1 MWYYN
6 YKEEFKVIK
15 KYIKKCEMYSMII
28 SILMIVLSLFLI
40 FKPVKSIETFV
51 LLFSIIMLVNGVIG
65 VITYFTI
72 ESDERLFSFDLLSGI
87 TNIIAGVL
95 VFIYRSSLV
104 EVFPIMLGIYVIVSS
119 MLKMQISINLSTV
132 PESNWV
138 LLVIMSILNM
148 IIGILLIT
156 NPFES
161 IITITTLCGI
171 FLLASEVISLIEEIY
186 VLIKIK
192 KFEKTIGI

>member
-1 MWYYN
+1 MTSIPRDCEIELHKNGKMDKLAHTGIYGV
-6 YKEEFKVIK
+6 EET
-15 KYIKKCEMYSMII
+15 I
-28 SILMIVLSLFLI
+28 S
-40 FKPVKSIETFV
+40 
-51 LLFSIIMLVNGVIG
+51 
-65 VITYFTI
+65 TI
-72 ESDERLFSFDLLSGI
+72 EDFLGLDVNYYARTNFSGI

-119 MLKMQISINLSTV
+119 LLKMQISINLSTI

-171 FLLASEVISLIEEIY
+171 FLLVSEVISLVEEIY

-192 KFEKTIGI
+192 KFEKTIGM

>member
-1 MWYYN
+1 M
-6 YKEEFKVIK
+6 IK

-28 SILMIVLSLFLI
+28 SILMIVLSLCLI

-65 VITYFTI
+65 VVTYFTI

-87 TNIIAGVL
+87 TNILAGVL

-104 EVFPIMLGIYVIVSS
+104 EVFPIMLGIYVIVSNL
-119 MLKMQISINLSTV
+119 LKMQISINLSTV

-148 IIGILLIT
+148 IIGVLLIT

-171 FLLASEVISLIEEIY
+171 FLLVSEVISIVEEIY

-192 KFEKTIGI
+192 KFEKLIKELCKTMS

>member
-1 MWYYN
+1 M
-6 YKEEFKVIK
+6 IK

-28 SILMIVLSLFLI
+28 SILMIVLSLCLI
-40 FKPVKSIETFV
+40 FKPVKFIETFV

-65 VITYFTI
+65 VVTYFTI
-72 ESDERLFSFDLLSGI
+72 DSDERLFSFDLLSGI
-87 TNIIAGVL
+87 TNILAGVL

-104 EVFPIMLGIYVIVSS
+104 EVFPIMLGIYVIVSNL
-119 MLKMQISINLSTV
+119 LKMQISINLSTV

-138 LLVIMSILNM
+138 LLIIMSILNM
-148 IIGILLIT
+148 IIGVLLIT

-171 FLLASEVISLIEEIY
+171 FLLVSEVISIVEEIY
-186 VLIKIK
+186 VLIKIR
-192 KFEKTIGI
+192 KFEKFIK

>member
-1 MWYYN
+1 M
-6 YKEEFKVIK
+6 IK

-40 FKPVKSIETFV
+40 FKPIKSIETFV
-51 LLFSIIMLVNGVIG
+51 LLFSVIMLVNGVIG
-65 VITYFTI
+65 VVTYFTI
-72 ESDERLFSFDLLSGI
+72 ENDERLFSFDLLSGI

-119 MLKMQISINLSTV
+119 LLKMQISINLSTV

-138 LLVIMSILNM
+138 LNM
-148 IIGILLIT
+148 VIGILLIT

-171 FLLASEVISLIEEIY
+171 FLLVSEVISLVEEIY
-186 VLIKIK
+186 VLIKIN
-192 KFEKTIGI
+192 KFEKTIGM

>member
-1 MWYYN
+1 M
-6 YKEEFKVIK
+6 IK

-40 FKPVKSIETFV
+40 FKPIKSIETFV

-65 VITYFTI
+65 VVTYFTI
-72 ESDERLFSFDLLSGI
+72 ESDERLFSFDFLSGI

-104 EVFPIMLGIYVIVSS
+104 E
-119 MLKMQISINLSTV
+119 
-132 PESNWV
+132 
-138 LLVIMSILNM
+138 
-148 IIGILLIT
+148 
-156 NPFES
+156 
-161 IITITTLCGI
+161 
-171 FLLASEVISLIEEIY
+171 EIY

-192 KFEKTIGI
+192 KFEKTIGM

>member
-1 MWYYN
+1 M
-6 YKEEFKVIK
+6 IK

-40 FKPVKSIETFV
+40 FKPIKSIETFV
-51 LLFSIIMLVNGVIG
+51 LLFSVIMLVNGVIG
-65 VITYFTI
+65 VVTYFTI
-72 ESDERLFSFDLLSGI
+72 ESDERLFSFDFLSGI

-119 MLKMQISINLSTV
+119 LLKMQISINLSTI

-161 IITITTLCGI
+161 IISITTLCGL
-171 FLLASEVISLIEEIY
+171 FLLVSEVISLVEEIY

-192 KFEKTIGI
+192 KFEKTIGM

>member
-1 MWYYN
+1 M
-6 YKEEFKVIK
+6 IK

-28 SILMIVLSLFLI
+28 SILMIVLSLCLI

-65 VITYFTI
+65 VVTYFTI

-87 TNIIAGVL
+87 TNILAGVL
-95 VFIYRSSLV
+95 VFMYRSSLV
-104 EVFPIMLGIYVIVSS
+104 EVFAIMLGIYVIVSNL
-119 MLKMQISINLSTV
+119 LKMQISINLSTV

-148 IIGILLIT
+148 IIGVLLIT

-161 IITITTLCGI
+161 IITI
-171 FLLASEVISLIEEIY
+171 ASNKKINKIDLVDLWKIRFARSFFHL
-186 VLIKIK
+186 KTIK
-192 KFEKTIGI
+192 KTIVNILIAFFML

>member
-1 MWYYN
+1 M
-6 YKEEFKVIK
+6 IK

-28 SILMIVLSLFLI
+28 SILMIVLSLCLI

-65 VITYFTI
+65 VVTYFTI
-72 ESDERLFSFDLLSGI
+72 DSDERLFSFDLLSGI
-87 TNIIAGVL
+87 TNILAGVL

-104 EVFPIMLGIYVIVSS
+104 EVFPIMLGIYVIVSNL
-119 MLKMQISINLSTV
+119 LKMQISINLSTV

-138 LLVIMSILNM
+138 LLIINM
-148 IIGILLIT
+148 IIGVLLIT

-171 FLLASEVISLIEEIY
+171 FLLVSEVISIVEEIY
-186 VLIKIK
+186 VLIKIR
-192 KFEKTIGI
+192 KFEKFIK

>member
-1 MWYYN
+1 M
-6 YKEEFKVIK
+6 IK

-28 SILMIVLSLFLI
+28 SILMIVLSLCLI

-65 VITYFTI
+65 VVTYFTI

-104 EVFPIMLGIYVIVSS
+104 EVFPIMLGIYVIVSNL
-119 MLKMQISINLSTV
+119 LKMQISINLSTI

-171 FLLASEVISLIEEIY
+171 FLLVSEVISLVEEIY

-192 KFEKTIGI
+192 KFEKTIGM

>member
-1 MWYYN
+1 M
-6 YKEEFKVIK
+6 IK

-40 FKPVKSIETFV
+40 FKPIKSIETFV
-51 LLFSIIMLVNGVIG
+51 LLFSVIMLVNGVIG
-65 VITYFTI
+65 VVTYFTI

-104 EVFPIMLGIYVIVSS
+104 E
-119 MLKMQISINLSTV
+119 
-132 PESNWV
+132 
-138 LLVIMSILNM
+138 
-148 IIGILLIT
+148 
-156 NPFES
+156 
-161 IITITTLCGI
+161 
-171 FLLASEVISLIEEIY
+171 EIY

-192 KFEKTIGI
+192 KFEKTIGM

>member
-1 MWYYN
+1 M
-6 YKEEFKVIK
+6 IK

-40 FKPVKSIETFV
+40 FKPIKSIETFV

-65 VITYFTI
+65 VVTYFTI
-72 ESDERLFSFDLLSGI
+72 ENDERLFSFDFLSGI

-104 EVFPIMLGIYVIVSS
+104 E
-119 MLKMQISINLSTV
+119 
-132 PESNWV
+132 
-138 LLVIMSILNM
+138 
-148 IIGILLIT
+148 
-156 NPFES
+156 
-161 IITITTLCGI
+161 
-171 FLLASEVISLIEEIY
+171 EIY

-192 KFEKTIGI
+192 KFEKTIGM

>member
-1 MWYYN
+1 M
-6 YKEEFKVIK
+6 IK

-40 FKPVKSIETFV
+40 FKPIKSIETFV
-51 LLFSIIMLVNGVIG
+51 LLFSIIMLVDGVIG
-65 VITYFTI
+65 VVTYFTI
-72 ESDERLFSFDLLSGI
+72 ESDERLFSFDFLSGI

-119 MLKMQISINLSTV
+119 LLKMQISINLSTV

-148 IIGILLIT
+148 IIT

-161 IITITTLCGI
+161 IITITTLCGL
-171 FLLASEVISLIEEIY
+171 FLLVSEVISLVEEIY

-192 KFEKTIGI
+192 KFEKTIGM